1 MSAAPWAMHHGDCLP
16 WLRSL
21 PDKSVDH
28 AIMDPPYSAHV
39 HANARSAVR
48 KVPLA
53 GGKGG
58 KFSNGRRAID
68 RGVDFGFAHVTPET
82 IAAVAVEMARLVR
95 RWALIFSDVESCH
108 LWRTALEQAG
118 LNYKRTCS
126 WEKLAGAPQF
136 SGDRPGQAFE
146 TITCAHQPGRTR
158 WNGGGKQGRY
168 SVAIEQNIGGVQRRH
183 HPTAKPL
190 ELMLALVADFTD
202 PGDLILDPFA
212 GSATTGAAAL
222 RLGRR
227 FLGAEQDATHY
238 ATAASRLAAEDAGQT
253 LAQARTGQ
261 LSLLERPP

>member
-1 MSAAPWAMHHGDCLP
+1 MHHGDCLP

-39 HANARSAVR
+39 HANARTAVR
-48 KVPLA
+48 KVPLV

-58 KFSNGRRAID
+58 KFASNGRRAID

-82 IAAVAVEMARLVR
+82 IGAVAVEVARVVR
-95 RWALIFSDVESCH
+95 RWTLIFSDVESCH
-108 LWRTALEQAG
+108 LWRAALEQAG
-118 LNYKRTCS
+118 LVYKRTCS
-126 WEKLAGAPQF
+126 WETIGGAPQF
-136 SGDRPGQAFE
+136 SGDRPASGFE

-168 SVAIEQNIGGVQRRH
+168 SVPIVLNRGGTPVRF

-190 ELMLALVADFTD
+190 DLMLALVADFTD

-227 FLGAEQDATHY
+227 FLGAEQDPGHH
-238 ATAASRLAAEDAGQT
+238 ATACERLAAEAAGQT